1 MLFIRQLCIL
11 SEHLAAIKEPKA
23 KKVIR
28 QGYHGDIVTDRNLQL
43 DHYPR
48 QVDKLF
54 VLSNRERE
62 QVHEL
67 IKQAGIHPADYY
79 QQNARVINVEEG
91 EYIPAVV
98 AAILQLEH
106 V

>member
-1 MLFIRQLCIL
+1 
-11 SEHLAAIKEPKA
+11 
-23 KKVIR
+23 
-28 QGYHGDIVTDRNLQL
+28 
-43 DHYPR
+43 
-48 QVDKLF
+48 